1 MNYRGQWQYLRRY
14 CKIDQ
19 CECNGGLV
27 RGNIDSANFCL
38 DSCGCH
44 KTSSLE
50 SLLFEARDFSTPI
63 ATSRWRWHF
72 QDHEANAGVCSLA
85 YLVPWHSWC
94 HGGFVTSQHVLHQS
108 VGVAYRFLQEGG
120 SPPFDKVC
128 WRSPQLIPSSASR
141 SPRVF
146 NHVQC
151 FFVQSHAG
159 WKFTFG
165 NSEDL

>member
-1 MNYRGQWQYLRRY
+1 MSVTKPAPWSPCCLRRETSPLQLPPAGAGD
-14 CKIDQ
+14 I
-19 CECNGGLV
+19 
-27 RGNIDSANFCL
+27 S
-38 DSCGCH
+38 
-44 KTSSLE
+44 KTMKPPLE
-50 SLLFEARDFSTPI
+50 SAAWLT
-63 ATSRWRWHF
+63 
-72 QDHEANAGVCSLA
+72 
-85 YLVPWHSWC
+85 WC
-94 HGGFVTSQHVLHQS
+94 HGGFVKSQHLLHQS

-159 WKFTFG
+159 WKNTFG